1 MENLFNYFT
10 TDNIS
15 GKKCTVKWLSKNN
28 LELYTSIIDWCDN
41 IIIIKNLEFNKKVYH
56 YVNNLQEVPTCLKC
70 GNNVKFKRF
79 RDGYQPYCT
88 LKCQKSC
95 SIAKKNWLESWKLG
109 NSNNEHIFKRNET
122 VIEKYGDFQ
131 SYFKHSNDR
140 KIESCL
146 EKYGVEYVT
155 QTESYKKKR
164 KETLKEK
171 YGSENY
177 NNPNKTK
184 HTRINN
190 RTQFDD
196 SVVDDFL
203 SYKRVVVNR
212 TMTIY
217 RNNRTIINP
226 NNLKRGIKNYHIDHK
241 ISIKEGFLNN
251 IPIEII
257 THPSNLEMIYY
268 MDNLKKQYDC
278 SISQE
283 KLLEDIINFDKEIK
297 FTHKELREKYENIKE
312 LSIELLNEKLG

>member
-1 MENLFNYFT
+1 MEELFNYFT
-10 TDNIS
+10 TDNSS
-15 GKKCTVKWLSKNN
+15 GKKCTERWLSKNN
-28 LELYTSIIDWCDN
+28 LELYTKIINWCDN
-41 IIIIKNLEFNKKVYH
+41 INILKDIEFNKKVYH
-56 YVNNLQEVPTCLKC
+56 YTNLLKEIPTCLNC
-70 GNNVKFKRF
+70 GSNVKFKRF

-88 LKCQKSC
+88 SKCQYSC
-95 SIAKKNWLESWKLG
+95 DIAKNNWLESWKTG
-109 NSNNEHIFKRNET
+109 NSNNEHIIKREST
-122 VIEKYGDFQ
+122 AIERYGNLDNYK
-131 SYFKHSNDR
+131 SHLRS
-140 KIESCL
+140 KIKESCMD
-146 EKYGVEYVT
+146 KHGVQFVM

-171 YGSENY
+171 YGSESY

-190 RTQFDD
+190 KTQFDD
-196 SVVDDFL
+196 SVIDDFL

-217 RNNRTIINP
+217 RNNTLIINP
-226 NNLKRGIKNYHIDHK
+226 NNLKRGIKYYHVDHK
-241 ISIKEGFLNN
+241 FSIKEGFLNN